1 MMKFPKRIYCR
12 REPDGQLN
20 FSETL
25 LAFRGRREH
34 IAVYEFGGVEEL
46 TNLVEGQEVTRQA
59 ESGE

>member
-1 MMKFPKRIYCR
+1 MRFPKRIYCR

-34 IAVYEFGGVEEL
+34 VAVYELGGVEEL
-46 TNLVEGQEVTRQA
+46 VNIKGEEVTKQA
-59 ESGE
+59 PGDRG

>member
-1 MMKFPKRIYCR
+1 MRFPKRIYCR
-12 REPDGQLN
+12 REPDGRLN

-46 TNLVEGQEVTRQA
+46 VNIKGEEVTKQ
-59 ESGE
+59 ESPER